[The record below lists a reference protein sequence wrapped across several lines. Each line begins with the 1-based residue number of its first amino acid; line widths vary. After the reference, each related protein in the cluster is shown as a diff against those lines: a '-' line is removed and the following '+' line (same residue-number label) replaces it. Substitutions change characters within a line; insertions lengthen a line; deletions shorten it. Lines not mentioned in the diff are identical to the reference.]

1 MVLAWLIFLECLR
14 LLCNMVTG
22 LFFIQ
27 EDRYQS
33 NIHQWIERE
42 SASVGEIF
50 EGGLFDIF
58 FGTSDTNFITIVL
71 DLEIGDWILSAAYL
85 SMFIASIPVC
95 IIFTQNCRV
104 MWSLVNDNNA
114 AL

>member
-1 MVLAWLIFLECLR
+1 MVLAWLIFLVCLS
-14 LLCNMVTG
+14 LLFTG

-33 NIHQWIERE
+33 NTHYWIERE

-50 EGGLFDIF
+50 EGGLFDIV
-58 FGTSDTNFITIVL
+58 FGTSDTNFITILL
-71 DLEIGDWILSAAYL
+71 DPEIGDLILSAAYL

-104 MWSLVNDNNA
+104 MWSLANYNNA